1 MTDNLTE
8 NMIFSHCRRRHD
20 ETKVDVV
27 AAQEHATGGAAGG
40 AAEGGGRGTIAW
52 LDGHDPSSSSLGSRE
67 DLSRMTKNDQRSA
80 TIDWKISVKS
90 SIIP

>member
-1 MTDNLTE
+1 MTKRKWTWLQRN
-8 NMIFSHCRRRHD
+8 NMQRMA
-20 ETKVDVV
+20 EALVV
-27 AAQEHATGGAAGG
+27 G